1 MAGKFYGIGVGPG
14 DPDLITMKAVKTLQK
29 VSHIFAAS
37 SAKNTYSVALD
48 IVKPYILP
56 DTPVEYL
63 PFPMTYNQERLESS
77 WKQNSIKV
85 CDVLSQGK
93 DAAFVTLGDPL
104 FYSTYIY
111 LVREIQKIMPDVSI
125 ITIPGITSFQAAAA
139 ACNIPLVEGEESFAV
154 ASGAKGSYQLRKIL
168 STCDNVVLLKVYRQI
183 DDIIETLENESLA
196 EGTCFVSKCGMDGE
210 TVITDVRKLK
220 GTKPHYL
227 SLMIIKKASDSGMNQ
242 DRNH

>member
-1 MAGKFYGIGVGPG
+1 MVGKFYGVGVGPG
-14 DPDLITMKAVKTLQK
+14 DPDLITMKAVKTLQQ

-56 DTPVEYL
+56 NTPVEYL
-63 PFPMTYNQERLESS
+63 SFPMTYNQNRLESS
-77 WKQNSIKV
+77 WKQNAIRV
-85 CDVLSQGK
+85 CEVLSQGK

-111 LVREIQKIMPDVSI
+111 LVREVQKIMPDISI

-139 ACNIPLVEGEESFAV
+139 ACNLPLVEGEESFAV
-154 ASGAKGSYQLRKIL
+154 ASGAKGGYQLRKIL
-168 STCDNVVLLKVYRQI
+168 NSCDNVVLLKVYRQI
-183 DDIIETLENESLA
+183 DDIIETLEDENLT
-196 EGTCFVSKCGMDGE
+196 EGTCFVSKCGLDGE
-210 TVITDVRKLK
+210 TIITDVEKLK

-227 SLMIIKKASDSGMNQ
+227 SLMIIKKAFGGEKNQ
-242 DRNH
+242 GGGS